1 MLLRSWN
8 GIHIC
13 ALPSKRASARM
24 SEVLEHHR
32 CYDDDAFRS
41 SHLYYYLHV
50 RHFFFLFFSS
60 FPYSFSAHSQS
71 ICFPHT
77 SCLCLSSYVFMSTER
92 SSSGAAGGPP
102 TYGSIPSSEPKPIP
116 SRSHHAFSRLLSS
129 TSNDDCSLR
138 GGSDLEENARCGK
151 RSTIAERKRRRMH
164 KHHHAGSASRLLLPS
179 FMAKHRGNS
188 SKSSSSESTSS
199 SNANSD
205 SEDTASES
213 EESLAEPSSTN
224 LVLPA
229 LDPK

>member
-1 MLLRSWN
+1 MN
-8 GIHIC
+8 
-13 ALPSKRASARM
+13 
-24 SEVLEHHR
+24 EVLEHHR

-50 RHFFFLFFSS
+50 RHFFFLFFFS

-77 SCLCLSSYVFMSTER
+77 SSLCLSSYVFMSTER

-116 SRSHHAFSRLLSS
+116 TRSHHAFSRLLSS
-129 TSNDDCSLR
+129 TSNDNCSLR